1 MPLGKASYRTRK
13 PFVFFKAVPTNL
25 GKLLFCLQV
34 HSSTSID
41 RQEGTWNRSRLIFDY
56 TSLLCYDH
64 LCVLECSWEGRRSY
78 FFLLRNLIARQ
89 ATCQEVVFFRRGNAY
104 DFLTF
109 KDYIK
114 GDILPHPL
122 PRDPIMPLREG
133 WKKRLQGK
141 GGSWRPRKLGV
152 DFSRHRQHVR
162 PNPKDEFPA
171 RTSTPSH
178 KHKHWRGVPAES
190 PGGSAIPAFSPNTYI
205 HNSPDSNW
213 E

>member
-13 PFVFFKAVPTNL
+13 PFVFFKAVLTNL

-190 PGGSAIPAFSPNTYI
+190 PGGSAIPAFSPNTYV